1 MCIRDR
7 YSNYFVLRLQESN
20 EAEVSKDVFIAAYEQ
35 FNPSN
40 AVSLGK
46 MFDCVFNNLALNKG
60 EYRMYASTDE
70 KLGQTKITPSSTQ
83 TDRQTLVVAHLSRPI
98 LPAILRDSNALK
110 DLKVSSNLDVED
122 KNKILEVFE

>member
-1 MCIRDR
+1 
-7 YSNYFVLRLQESN
+7 
-20 EAEVSKDVFIAAYEQ
+20 
-35 FNPSN
+35 
-40 AVSLGK
+40 
-46 MFDCVFNNLALNKG
+46 
-60 EYRMYASTDE
+60 MYASTDE